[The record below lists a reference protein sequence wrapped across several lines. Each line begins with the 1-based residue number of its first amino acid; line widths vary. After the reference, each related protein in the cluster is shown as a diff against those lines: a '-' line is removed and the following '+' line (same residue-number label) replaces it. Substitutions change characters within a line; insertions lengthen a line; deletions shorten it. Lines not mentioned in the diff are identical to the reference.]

1 MTGNDMKDILHSS
14 NLSQERFA
22 GLIGVNIGTVRRYIN
37 AEANCKPETVEK
49 IRFGLHVLK
58 ELAEL
63 GIVAPVWNPQ
73 WSTLLYDNY
82 KKRFV
87 EYNEELKKF
96 ELEFKKVFDS
106 R

>member
-1 MTGNDMKDILHSS
+1 MTSNEIKDILHSS

-22 GLIGVNIGTVRRYIN
+22 GLIGVNVGTVRRYIN
-37 AEANCKPETVEK
+37 AETNCTPETVER
-49 IRFGLHVLK
+49 IGLGLHVLK

-63 GIVAPVWNPQ
+63 GIVAPVWNPR

-96 ELEFKKVFDS
+96 ELEFKKGFDS